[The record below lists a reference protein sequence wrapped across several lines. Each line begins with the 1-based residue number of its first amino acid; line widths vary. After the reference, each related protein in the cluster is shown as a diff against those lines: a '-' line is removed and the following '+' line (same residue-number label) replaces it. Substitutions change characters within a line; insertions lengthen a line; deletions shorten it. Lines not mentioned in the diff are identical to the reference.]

1 MLVEVRDDTLV
12 LNVNHISSVEDFIDE
27 NYDPKERIKVK
38 MSNGD
43 FYTLPASDWT
53 DIIAMSDA
61 IDLNSINLHLRK
73 IKDALN
79 NVACCLPDL

>member
-12 LNVNHISSVEDFIDE
+12 LNVNHISSVEDFVDE
-27 NYDPKERIKVK
+27 NCDPIERIKVN

-43 FYTLPASDWT
+43 VYDLPASDRT

-61 IDLNSINLHLRK
+61 IDLSSVNLHLRK